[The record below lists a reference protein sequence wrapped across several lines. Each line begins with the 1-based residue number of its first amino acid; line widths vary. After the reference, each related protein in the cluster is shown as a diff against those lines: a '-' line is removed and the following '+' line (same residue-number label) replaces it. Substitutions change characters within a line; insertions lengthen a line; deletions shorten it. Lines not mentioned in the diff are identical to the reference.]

1 MKPHTTTS
9 NSVDTITQAIVIVR
23 GQRVLLDVELAAL
36 YGVPTKSLNQA
47 VKRNSARF
55 PTDFLFQLN
64 PAETKEL
71 NRSQNV
77 TGSQRHRD
85 PRHTPY
91 AFTEHGAIMAASVL
105 KSARAVEM
113 SVYIVRAF
121 VELRSLLETNLSLHQ
136 QLDELEKKYR
146 NHDEAI
152 AAIIS
157 AIRDLM
163 SGPSSKRR
171 GIGFTA
177 DFGP

>member
-36 YGVPTKSLNQA
+36 YGVPTKSPNQA

-64 PAETKEL
+64 PAEAKEL

-85 PRHTPY
+85 PRHTPF
-91 AFTEHGAIMAASVL
+91 AFTDHGAIMAASVL

-113 SVYIVRAF
+113 SVYIVQAF

-171 GIGFTA
+171 SIGFTA
-177 DFGP
+177 DFGS